1 MNEVNPLV
9 VMSIQLTQFSQPKKK
24 EPGKN
29 PVGLEGEE
37 KKPCRLPTSLSFV
50 LSSLF
55 VLEKKGKKPKKMLEK
70 KRAECGSP
78 VSGITFPSTCF
89 YFPSTTTAT
98 TTTAATAATAATT
111 IVATQGRATK
121 ADGGDRPTG
130 PLLSSCFFFFFP
142 IRGLSYSR

>member
-70 KRAECGSP
+70 KTSGMWFSSERNHVPFHLFLFPFHNNSDNYNGSN
-78 VSGITFPSTCF
+78 SSNGSNNNSSNTRKSNE
-89 YFPSTTTAT
+89 SRRWWQA
-98 TTTAATAATAATT
+98 
-111 IVATQGRATK
+111 
-121 ADGGDRPTG
+121 DRPS
-130 PLLSSCFFFFFP
+130 PFVLFFFLLSD
-142 IRGLSYSR
+142 SRIEL